1 MENEDLLSLS
11 NSDSYDKIATT
22 IEFHNYVKAAIF
34 RFINLNFKVLTSEK
48 SYEQIFIDLSF
59 NPLNVMNIA
68 SIFEMIKSLDPLNYR
83 YGLSYY
89 ADSDS
94 VILHRVCISTTEEFN
109 NEIASNYFNVDE
121 IWRDELRGIKK

>member
-1 MENEDLLSLS
+1 MENDDFL
-11 NSDSYDKIATT
+11 NSANLDNYDNLATT
-22 IEFHNYVKAAIF
+22 VEFHNYVKAELF

-68 SIFEMIKSLDPLNYR
+68 NIFEMIKSLDPLNYR

-89 ADSDS
+89 LDSDS